1 MPRQLFGNSH
11 PRAGMWRFTFGLCLL
26 LGGMLC
32 LVPQPVA
39 AQGAC
44 YEPGALRI
52 VMSWTTPSSVGALK
66 VEDPYGKYATSW
78 DGWPEHYGPQGPYID
93 GVGSPFNTLPGSQIF
108 VMPTDNDPEFG
119 RGGRIEFDLPDPE
132 QGTYRVRAAVPL
144 AEFDTN
150 LTVEI
155 YAGGVMTAPVF
166 SELHTIPASNW
177 NDAAFWAWHWE
188 VGDLVICSDKPI
200 LSEVKAQYP
209 IDHRRFLEGIQVLN
223 PIVASVDWA
232 GLTPDRVEFK
242 LNGRLISTVPTSGRD
257 AQHTLDMGFDLDEEL
272 NRLEVVAYGRDKA
285 NRVRPSEPRFA
296 QFYSIPLPTWLT
308 FLTGQGLMTL
318 PALVG
323 GTAGGFTYDMG
334 FAIPVEPFTIDALRI
349 GPPDGKAKFEWGV
362 DGGLTIP
369 IDCISD
375 LSAAVS
381 ASGSNFR
388 FLNADIDLRV
398 SGELQF
404 PRDGA
409 CGFQSPV
416 GTVAVQGEYGG
427 TLYRKPS
434 LVMVTYF
441 NVVVGQTVDT
451 IIVVLH
457 LEKFVGQIGEFYI
470 DGSIGLEANATLDFS
485 VPALQDLGLTGE
497 VGLTGGYR
505 SDLKVVEVDLYAGAN
520 GTIGVVR
527 PGAIDLL
534 LLNNWQ
540 FDKITI
546 QGEVGAKFRTFWFVR
561 EAKGNITWSYPAAQT
576 LRLTDAVQ
584 SSDWQLVPHPV
595 RPSTPSLQLAPDAA
609 LAFATNV
616 QRRASSAFTGVQRT
630 VTSTLASNVYPY
642 PDTSLAV
649 HPVDD
654 QALLLWVDID
664 DTKPLGQAQELF
676 FSRWDGTAW
685 QPPAAVTDDN
695 LLDGATQVAWAGDGQ
710 AVALWHRMKT
720 PLAADASL
728 TTTVTQ
734 QLEIA
739 TAVYN
744 PTTALWGAATWL
756 TTNDVLDGTP
766 QLARGAGGEL
776 VAAWRRNVSGLL
788 SGDMAA
794 PDQIVAAFYQNGW
807 QTPAVAVDAIPGLLE
822 FAVGIGKSDA
832 LNATT
837 TLAYT
842 QNVTP
847 TGGITPT
854 AQLFV
859 ATWDG
864 SSWSPPQ
871 QLTDAAEAQRTPQI
885 LYTLQQ
891 HPFLSAENEPILF
904 WLAGDQ
910 LHVRNLKTALVQTL
924 PLPAAIQGVDEF
936 RALLDANGNI
946 AVVFVNKTLPRNL
959 YLVYYDQGSQLWGS
973 PRQLTDE
980 EHSLKFLSPGFDS
993 SGRLLLAYG
1002 RAAVAYEERQRLE
1015 GGEPIRYTIPVETQ
1029 TDLVT
1034 LSHTFLHNLK
1044 ISDADLAFARSET
1057 AENQVVISA
1066 TVHNDSDRAAHN
1078 VVVHFYRGD
1087 PASGGVWFGTGFV
1100 PDPMP
1105 GNTQTTVAA
1114 TYTPWFTPPEDIY
1127 VVVSASGVVE
1137 STELDNQA
1145 RLLGIGADLELVQL
1159 DVTYGQNGGATLRS
1173 TIRNNGYSD
1182 VYDGALVYSVEG
1194 LTEPLAQQ
1202 TFSVAAGQTTRATL
1216 WVDLTLLPSGVYPM
1230 AATVG
1235 VTRTNEFTRADNQ
1248 IGATLAVLPDLALAL
1263 EPPVGSVLN
1272 VTVRNI
1278 GAAPSAAVPVR
1289 FYSAGGFAEQH
1300 LLHSDQVGQL
1310 APGGTQ
1316 TLTVQWS
1323 DQLCQLYAVIDPDN
1337 LLDEQSKAN
1346 NVAANLQL
1354 AEACAP
1360 QIVSDYKIYLP
1371 SIRSE

>member
-1 MPRQLFGNSH
+1 
-11 PRAGMWRFTFGLCLL
+11 
-26 LGGMLC
+26 
-32 LVPQPVA
+32 
-39 AQGAC
+39 
-44 YEPGALRI
+44 
-52 VMSWTTPSSVGALK
+52 
-66 VEDPYGKYATSW
+66 
-78 DGWPEHYGPQGPYID
+78 
-93 GVGSPFNTLPGSQIF
+93 
-108 VMPTDNDPEFG
+108 
-119 RGGRIEFDLPDPE
+119 
-132 QGTYRVRAAVPL
+132 
-144 AEFDTN
+144 
-150 LTVEI
+150 
-155 YAGGVMTAPVF
+155 
-166 SELHTIPASNW
+166 
-177 NDAAFWAWHWE
+177 
-188 VGDLVICSDKPI
+188 
-200 LSEVKAQYP
+200 
-209 IDHRRFLEGIQVLN
+209 
-223 PIVASVDWA
+223 
-232 GLTPDRVEFK
+232 
-242 LNGRLISTVPTSGRD
+242 
-257 AQHTLDMGFDLDEEL
+257 
-272 NRLEVVAYGRDKA
+272 
-285 NRVRPSEPRFA
+285 
-296 QFYSIPLPTWLT
+296 
-308 FLTGQGLMTL
+308 
-318 PALVG
+318 
-323 GTAGGFTYDMG
+323 
-334 FAIPVEPFTIDALRI
+334 
-349 GPPDGKAKFEWGV
+349 
-362 DGGLTIP
+362 
-369 IDCISD
+369 
-375 LSAAVS
+375 
-381 ASGSNFR
+381 
-388 FLNADIDLRV
+388 
-398 SGELQF
+398 
-404 PRDGA
+404 
-409 CGFQSPV
+409 
-416 GTVAVQGEYGG
+416 
-427 TLYRKPS
+427 
-434 LVMVTYF
+434 
-441 NVVVGQTVDT
+441 
-451 IIVVLH
+451 
-457 LEKFVGQIGEFYI
+457 
-470 DGSIGLEANATLDFS
+470 
-485 VPALQDLGLTGE
+485 
-497 VGLTGGYR
+497 
-505 SDLKVVEVDLYAGAN
+505 
-520 GTIGVVR
+520 
-527 PGAIDLL
+527 
-534 LLNNWQ
+534 
-540 FDKITI
+540 
-546 QGEVGAKFRTFWFVR
+546 
-561 EAKGNITWSYPAAQT
+561 
-576 LRLTDAVQ
+576 
-584 SSDWQLVPHPV
+584 
-595 RPSTPSLQLAPDAA
+595 
-609 LAFATNV
+609 
-616 QRRASSAFTGVQRT
+616 
-630 VTSTLASNVYPY
+630 
-642 PDTSLAV
+642 
-649 HPVDD
+649 
-654 QALLLWVDID
+654 
-664 DTKPLGQAQELF
+664 
-676 FSRWDGTAW
+676 
-685 QPPAAVTDDN
+685 
-695 LLDGATQVAWAGDGQ
+695 
-710 AVALWHRMKT
+710 
-720 PLAADASL
+720 
-728 TTTVTQ
+728 
-734 QLEIA
+734 
-739 TAVYN
+739 
-744 PTTALWGAATWL
+744 
-756 TTNDVLDGTP
+756 
-766 QLARGAGGEL
+766 
-776 VAAWRRNVSGLL
+776 L
-788 SGDMAA
+788 SGDVAA

-837 TLAYT
+837 LAYT
-842 QNVTP
+842 QNMTP

-1137 STELDNQA
+1137 SNELDNQA

-1216 WVDLTLLPSGVYPM
+1216 WVDLTLLPPGVYQM

-1235 VTRTNEFTRADNQ
+1235 VTHTNEFTRADNQ

-1263 EPPVGSVLN
+1263 EPPVGSALN